1 MRFIKIDQ
9 VSEITTL
16 SRATIY
22 RLIKKG
28 EFPSQIKL
36 AERSSGWGEQEV
48 LEYLNNKIQK
58 RKAQQ
63 LLGFCHFVILL

>member
-1 MRFIKIDQ
+1 MKFIKINQ

-36 AERSSGWGEQEV
+36 AERSSGWVEQEV

-58 RKAQQ
+58 SKEKK
-63 LLGFCHFVILL
+63 LC

>member
-1 MRFIKIDQ
+1 MRFIKINQ

-36 AERSSGWGEQEV
+36 AERSSGWVEQEV

-58 RKAQQ
+58 SKEKK
-63 LLGFCHFVILL
+63 LC

>member
-1 MRFIKIDQ
+1 MKFIKINQ

-36 AERSSGWGEQEV
+36 AERSSGWVEQEV
-48 LEYLNNKIQK
+48 LEYLDNRIQESK
-58 RKAQQ
+58 EKK
-63 LLGFCHFVILL
+63 LC

>member
-1 MRFIKIDQ
+1 MRFIKINE
-9 VSEITTL
+9 VSELTTF

-36 AERSSGWGEQEV
+36 AERSSGWVEQEV
-48 LEYLNNKIQK
+48 LEYLDNKIQESK
-58 RKAQQ
+58 ERK
-63 LLGFCHFVILL
+63 LC

>member
-28 EFPSQIKL
+28 TFPSQVKL
-36 AERSSGWGEQEV
+36 AERSSGWVEQEV
-48 LEYLNNKIQK
+48 LDYLDNKIQK
-58 RKAQQ
+58 SKEKK
-63 LLGFCHFVILL
+63 LC

>member
-1 MRFIKIDQ
+1 MRFFKIDQ

-36 AERSSGWGEQEV
+36 AERSSGWVEQEV

-58 RKAQQ
+58 SKEKK
-63 LLGFCHFVILL
+63 LC